1 MQRASHQSPPIF
13 SDRPFAG
20 QGVSV
25 YLGTSLPLITRPQR
39 MVDGSPL
46 AVGDHPYSA
55 ESIARTT
62 RVGSGSGA
70 AGELV
75 DVEID
80 ATAYASQTIWLDVR
94 HFKDHVENQDPHPQ
108 QLLLDGSGDPVS
120 EILGEA
126 ISLGYVAFAGGI
138 VQVSFRWMP
147 SVYGLTVETFEL
159 RRVSGPTTPAA
170 VSIAVNSSG
179 IYQLDSEPLDDS
191 ATYTL
196 SIVAISGSTERVL
209 FTLAS
214 VQADAT
220 GPPLPSPITTEVV

>member
-1 MQRASHQSPPIF
+1 MQRASHRSPPIF

-39 MVDGSPL
+39 MVHGSPL

-62 RVGSGSGA
+62 RVGSESGDS
-70 AGELV
+70 GELV
-75 DVEID
+75 EVEVD
-80 ATAYASQTIWLDVR
+80 ASAYASQTLWIDVR
-94 HFKDHVENQDPHPQ
+94 HFKDRVENSDPHPQ

-126 ISLGYVAFAGGI
+126 ISLGYVALAGGI
-138 VQVSFRWMP
+138 IEVSFRWIP
-147 SVYGLTVETFEL
+147 SAYGLTVETFEL
-159 RRVSGPTTPAA
+159 RRVSGPTSPAA
-170 VSIAVNSSG
+170 VSITANSSAL
-179 IYQLDSEPLDDS
+179 YQIESEALDDS
-191 ATYTL
+191 ATYSL
-196 SIVAISGSTERVL
+196 EVVAISGSTERVL

-214 VQADAT
+214 VQADAS
-220 GPPLPSPITTEVV
+220 GPPIPSPITTEVV